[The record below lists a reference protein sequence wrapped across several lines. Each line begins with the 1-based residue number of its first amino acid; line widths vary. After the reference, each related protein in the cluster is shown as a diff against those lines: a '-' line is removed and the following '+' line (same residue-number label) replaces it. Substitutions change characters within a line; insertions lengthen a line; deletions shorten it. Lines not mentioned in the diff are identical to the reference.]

1 MFINKNRNHCSQ
13 HTFGQ
18 QEISMFA
25 PVAWKLMVKDSMNSW
40 KAFLASSCGVTME
53 MFSPQKAFEMLEEV
67 IVGWQEVS

>member
-18 QEISMFA
+18 QEVSMFA

-40 KAFLASSCGVTME
+40 KAFWPPLVESLWKC
-53 MFSPQKAFEMLEEV
+53 FPHKKLLRCLKK
-67 IVGWQEVS
+67 